1 MRNFCL
7 FLNDSSFANG
17 EGVFP
22 WVDEVDMRE
31 ARISTGVTARAGATC
46 RVCVRVRVWC
56 ARMGVC
62 VRACVCVC
70 VLARARFAR
79 KGHVC
84 VRARV
89 WCARVGVCACVCARA
104 RVRVCVFVPT

>member
-1 MRNFCL
+1 MHACVRAWRVRVRVCAQ
-7 FLNDSSFANG
+7 DGSA
-17 EGVFP
+17 
-22 WVDEVDMRE
+22 
-31 ARISTGVTARAGATC
+31 VTARAGTTC

-56 ARMGVC
+56 ARMG
-62 VRACVCVC
+62 VCVC